1 MRDERRVG
9 EGKVRAARGGS
20 RGGRGWAGRCT
31 VCARA
36 YLYRGGSVVDTF
48 KDDQVTKLKA
58 QSQCT
63 PQPAPQCPAR
73 PHALSLHGRSVTACT
88 RLRLQRA
95 LRHAP
100 SAVDVTASRSSEAN
114 AKRLQA
120 RGISARHSWRRTA
133 RHTHGGRRAVL
144 EGGAAPPKLAEGTR
158 ATPIV
163 RTVAWPV
170 AHPCAKEHEALDGTL
185 GGVLHGT

>member
-1 MRDERRVG
+1 VQAHIVLQAVASRFSIVPVPRPTC
-9 EGKVRAARGGS
+9 GS
-20 RGGRGWAGRCT
+20 ALD
-31 VCARA
+31 
-36 YLYRGGSVVDTF
+36 LYRGGSVVDTF
-48 KDDQVTKLKA
+48 KDDQASKLKA

-100 SAVDVTASRSSEAN
+100 SAVDLTASRSSEAN